1 MDIVYTYSHLG
12 GEQILKVDYPELY
25 KEILNVVKGVRNP
38 GRNKISK
45 EKNMMGKKL
54 YAPIELNKLFREEFE
69 KVKWHELKDKYNIEI
84 PGYPIIIKGAF
95 KQCDFYKDPILLE
108 VQLGK
113 YAFMF
118 YDLAKFQYFYNQ
130 GKIKVGV
137 EIVPCHF
144 LQKQMSSG
152 VSFGE
157 QLIYDLGR
165 LSKNF
170 PSVPVMIVLV
180 DMPIDSDD
188 YYKED
193 RIKIREARK
202 GVKEKPTITSADEE
216 AD

>member
-1 MDIVYTYSHLG
+1 MDVVYTYSHLG
-12 GEQILKVDYPELY
+12 GEEILKLKFPKLY
-25 KEILNVVKGVRNP
+25 KEIMQVIDNVKNP

-45 EKNMMGKKL
+45 EKNKMGKKL
-54 YAPIELNKLFREEFE
+54 YAPIELNKLFKQEFE
-69 KVKWHELKDKYNIEI
+69 KFEWHELKDKYNIEI
-84 PGYPIIIKGAF
+84 PDYPLIIKGAF
-95 KQCDFYKDPILLE
+95 KQCDFHKDPVLLE
-108 VQLGK
+108 VQFGK

-180 DMPIDSDD
+180 DMPLSSDD
-188 YYKED
+188 YKKEE
-193 RIKIREARK
+193 RIKIREAK
-202 GVKEKPTITSADEE
+202 QGMNEKPIETSAE
-216 AD
+216 